1 MGKKNIWRRAVV
13 WTLALSLM
21 FSNVSVASYSKMG
34 KAAPEPEPYVQQNEG
49 QEGTQDNA
57 ALSKAASADSD
68 NTVSEP
74 PADTAAPSGTAPSL
88 EEPKEPEGPAVPET
102 PEEPSEPEA
111 PAESQEPSEPK
122 APAESQEPSE
132 QEKPA
137 EQESPE
143 EPELPAA
150 PEAPAEQENPETPPV
165 QEEPALE
172 EPEVPIEEIPEEE
185 ELPVEPE
192 GSLENREELAGA
204 SMDVASA
211 AMWPAALYMAAPFSV
226 ENDPM
231 LISDEEASQWKF
243 NIYYVNEDDPRQVTK
258 TEDFSLKYQME
269 FRALSTIEKGQI
281 QIKIPRALLRDRE
294 ENPVN
299 PADIGVPMVE
309 ASSLKEA
316 VEKGKESRNTSF
328 NYYISGD
335 DLVFF
340 NYKDISQGTNAAWQ
354 VLYRNVKLMP
364 IRDLTDWSL
373 QAEITVGGV
382 KAEMQPAPLKGTVDS
397 HFELTR
403 VSKKPYENTNLSHT
417 PELYTKDQVKKYV
430 DLVNGALPTE
440 YLKDVP
446 VYEETGDEREAVFED
461 FVYAVWEIDAN
472 VEGNQPVDLY
482 ITERPQLYDATYP
495 SGNGYVVGFKNKNSG
510 VKVRVEKTENESGE
524 NEFRI
529 IPVSQE
535 DLEKWSV
542 GLYVVTAYLKSDME
556 RIPQESLRL
565 GNEVTA
571 EAVGR
576 DHNAPEDPDRESQ
589 SKKVSATF
597 KYEVYD
603 WKYDGDVLAISKD
616 QDQVS
621 SAWLKLYEIA
631 EDGYGKLSFATRS
644 SFRGFDLTHP
654 KDAVSSDRGY
664 QEGTAYELV
673 TADDLLYASLETPAD
688 LKDEDGNQIPNRILL
703 GKDDYYYSKVTVK
716 QTDTGYDIWED
727 KETGAQNE
735 GEGIDRTLYIW
746 AMFGDSAEETWEPA
760 GEVKWNSSGTAEYIF
775 TPEQI
780 ARQPYRVAV
789 KHKATDYRTDC
800 RIEKEI
806 FIKNGSQISRM
817 IKACNDKEQNP
828 LAGEQE
834 LKIKLEEVS
843 GIWGIFYDKDG
854 QKAVSSYSEA
864 SGETSGKTSGED
876 GTRLAKTGYG
886 LNYNSIERLKEDTLA
901 IYRGHGNAE
910 NLLPYRRLQKNE
922 LTGLVGKAE
931 AFKNSVSTNDP
942 ERQRILVDY
951 SLTAYDGY
959 QVYSGE
965 AVNALKSTEAGRLLS
980 PGRSQVVFYDLLPYG
995 MQFDRSYQ
1003 VTAGRITN
1011 LANENYK
1018 TTSALW
1024 NTGQVSLTADDI
1036 RITRDWRG
1044 TGRTMV
1050 EFHLTYSG
1058 ADAAEYSLTR
1068 SGGLWAEG
1076 WGVAFR
1082 AYYDWSSQDV
1092 VQTEANVCAFMPEA
1106 PAETDPDKL
1115 SEKEKRPLCG
1125 AKNILACDNG
1135 QLPEFISRQTAYK
1148 ALLTSDPKTPDG
1160 GIDGNPYNHGIA
1172 NVLFAQNTADPGGY
1186 AGSNE
1191 TKITKRIYAQ
1201 EDQNLAEESAT
1212 VVPGENYLYEIT
1224 VDVSAGTLEDLVIF
1238 DRLENAA
1245 EDLKGGGYSFSDKRW
1260 QGTFRSV
1267 ITTGMEKIGIRPEVY
1282 YRIGDPGQG
1291 EMKTLEDL
1299 YKNGEDADAVR
1310 GWLETESG
1318 KFTASVTAE
1327 NPAGTG
1333 WVSREAYEAMEG
1345 HELSEVR
1352 ALAVVLRDNGQE
1364 DESYVLGTEEHAKS
1378 VSFRIQMQAPTVEEL
1393 SRQTGISVE
1402 ELNVTEYYAYNN
1414 PCYFALYTPVSGG
1427 NTEKMAAVSGAPV
1440 KANLAPCQSL
1450 EVIKSLSRD
1459 VPASVSSTSFRFR
1472 LYWEDKDEKGNEVK
1486 RGAAGKEYKLY
1497 KKSIQ
1502 ADGSVR
1508 WVEQKN
1514 RLYETD
1520 GSGYFSLR
1528 ADEKAE
1534 FVKNLPDAEHI
1545 RLEEQASLF
1554 WKPEI
1559 PEEPRSIEGQ
1569 EDAYRYSVTNTYRT
1583 VLFVEKKLAGV
1594 PKSAE
1599 AEVKDH
1605 QFEFQIQVKK
1615 KGSQNWETLS
1625 LTTPMYYMDR
1635 ASEYGTVLEQ
1645 SAVNIGGRFS
1655 MRADQTAAIFMDNDV
1670 TDYRLKEIGVWE
1682 QGSLLLFDSEDDL
1695 EDISWICGE
1704 STGEEKNVKTGSVQM
1719 GTNRASVT
1727 NYYRYKDL
1735 YLTKTLENQAEGYQ
1749 EAFTFQVFKIVK
1761 DDKETET
1768 EVPVTGG
1775 YVWELLNLDGTPAKD
1790 TDGKPIAGTLGEDGR
1805 FTAFCGGRMVRIKG
1819 LPLEAGRTDT
1829 TYVIRETLKEDSRYE
1844 AIRDTA
1850 EVTLHSMNAEAKGEI
1865 VNRYLYYNLSVSKML
1880 LPSMEGN
1887 SQAKSEET
1895 DRKFV
1900 MKAEVEGVLLSSHPY
1915 ILKGSDGLEI
1925 TPTAADY
1932 AAETEELR
1940 KEAEPNNEITE
1951 DEILAKRNI
1960 QALEDG
1966 TYAYRTNGEG
1976 EFRLKSG
1983 QTAVLKDAGKRD
1995 QIYGVYEKKD
2005 ADYPQLIMGENTP
2018 DADPFGPATRG
2029 TFAFGAEAGV
2039 TIINGGSGDYLIL
2052 SKEYVGIDA
2061 EGKAAVAAV
2070 PEVIK
2075 RNAQN
2080 SGRNNPLASGFL
2092 WNEGWEDFNNPEGYF
2107 ADWNT
2112 WISLEVTDEKGQTYL
2127 WPGEEGNCSFIS
2139 IFNGKELE
2147 EGWQWHYWNDGCNKP
2162 GYFMLPFGSM
2172 VLINKQE
2179 LKEAGI
2185 KSYTLNEIAP
2195 DRYKVGWLAMKDE
2208 NQKNVIRW
2216 VEVKQRESD
2225 VYSRSLDENSVAVL
2239 HNEVS
2244 GIPMEGS
2251 RIGKSMMAGSDPV
2264 AQGAKLVWRLEQYQE
2279 GQWVSAPGVK
2289 YISGYYNTVDV
2300 MPEIGIIGRL
2310 TGGVRETD
2318 AQGRIVL
2325 EKGEGSNF
2333 PAVQFLEADVY
2344 LNLYDEKDP
2353 RITGS
2358 LEGVYRL
2365 VEAFE
2370 DDEFDSAWGRLAG
2383 YSKDGTEG
2391 LSYKPASNT
2400 GEMIAPN
2407 ISQGA
2412 ALIYMKG
2419 AWYQKLNFFCNS
2431 SGNVC
2436 VDVEKQMEDSSGEG
2450 FTMILK
2456 QLVSDDR
2463 SVPGVPGRDIAYRL
2477 YYTDG
2482 IPVDEEEHLTTAEGT
2497 FTLRPGQYAR
2507 LELPHDTNWTVEE
2520 TVGSGYKMPVL
2531 KGTGKNLS
2539 LADDGSRMYIHTEA
2553 VPVEEIDWGASA
2565 WGLLAIDNF
2574 YVTQEQLSNLKF
2586 EELQIGVPMSDGTIW
2601 LDGEEYEVRVGDTG
2615 IGPSEVKEYTQ
2626 TWEEWKSEAVVG
2638 SSSKVY
2644 ILRKNEAMESPYSIT
2659 ILSSS
2664 DSKDIFEY
2672 PARKAVTRKLN
2683 ADDINTEIHVRKERD
2698 DEGAYKPGNVI
2709 NIVQDDSFG
2718 VVMYV
2723 CLRWVNEDENG
2734 TEVETII
2741 NGIEETA
2748 FSNFKGKDIT
2758 IYLVGSAQGMECH
2771 KNAFLHDI
2779 DTGAFA
2785 GCRSVEIYAGEP
2797 WKGYVDCY
2805 NRKYKDTL
2813 WTEVEKV
2820 EFLVDT
2826 NAKNNESMWNRLYAS
2841 LRGGR

>member
-88 EEPKEPEGPAVPET
+88 EEPKEPEGSAVPET

-185 ELPVEPE
+185 LPVEPE

-243 NIYYVNEDDPRQVTK
+243 NVYYVNEDDPRQVTK

-299 PADIGVPMVE
+299 PTDIGVPMVE
-309 ASSLKEA
+309 ASSLEEA

-340 NYKDISQGTNAAWQ
+340 NYKDIAQGTNAAWQ

-373 QAEITVGGV
+373 QAEITAGGV

-397 HFELTR
+397 HIELTR
-403 VSKKPYENTNLSHT
+403 VSKKPYENTSLSHT

-430 DLVNGALPTE
+430 DLVNGSLPTE
-440 YLKDVP
+440 YLKDVT
-446 VYEETGDEREAVFED
+446 VYDEETGEDREAVFED

-482 ITERPQLYDATYP
+482 ITERPQLYNATYP
-495 SGNGYVVGFKNKNSG
+495 SGYGYVVGFKNKNSG

-535 DLEKWSV
+535 DLEKWSA

-556 RIPQESLRL
+556 WIPQESLRL
-565 GNEVTA
+565 GNEVTV

-727 KETGAQNE
+727 KETGARNE

-876 GTRLAKTGYG
+876 GTRLVKTGYG

-901 IYRGHGNAE
+901 IYQGHGNAE

-995 MQFDRSYQ
+995 MQLDRSYQ

-1318 KFTASVTAE
+1318 KFSASVTAE
-1327 NPAGTG
+1327 NPTGTG
-1333 WVSREAYEAMEG
+1333 WVSREDYEAMEG
-1345 HELSEVR
+1345 HDLSEVR
-1352 ALAVVLRDNGQE
+1352 ALAVVLRDSVQE

-1508 WVEQKN
+1508 WIEQKN

-1559 PEEPRSIEGQ
+1559 PEEPQAIEGKA
-1569 EDAYRYSVTNTYRT
+1569 DAYRFSVINAYRT
-1583 VLFVEKKLAGV
+1583 VLFIEKKLAGV

-1599 AEVKDH
+1599 ADVKDH
-1605 QFEFQIQVKK
+1605 QFEFEIQVKK
-1615 KGSQNWETLS
+1615 KGSQEWKALG

-1635 ASEYGTVLEQ
+1635 ASEYGTVLSQ
-1645 SAVNIGGRFS
+1645 GAVTTGGRFS
-1655 MRADQTAAIFMDNDV
+1655 IRADQVAAIFLDNDV
-1670 TDYRLKEIGVWE
+1670 TDYRLKEVGVWE
-1682 QGSLLLFDSEDDL
+1682 QGKLLTYDKEDDL
-1695 EDISWICGE
+1695 EQISWICGE
-1704 STGEEKNVKTGSVQM
+1704 SAGEEKNVKVGSLQI
-1719 GTNRASVT
+1719 GTNRTAVT

-1735 YLTKTLENQAEGYQ
+1735 YLTKTLENRAEGYRENQ
-1749 EAFTFQVFKIVK
+1749 EAFTFQVFVVVK
-1761 DDKETET
+1761 DDKGAETEN
-1768 EVPVTGG
+1768 PVTGR
-1775 YVWELLNLDGTPAKD
+1775 YAWELLNLDGTPVKGTSGNPIGGTLD
-1790 TDGKPIAGTLGEDGR
+1790 EDGK
-1805 FTAFCGGRMVRIKG
+1805 FTAYCGGRMVRIKG
-1819 LPLEAGRTDT
+1819 LPLTAGRADT
-1829 TYVIRETLKEDSRYE
+1829 TYVVREILGADTGYE
-1844 AIRDTA
+1844 AIQGTA
-1850 EVTLHSMNAEAKGEI
+1850 EVTLHSVNDQARGEI
-1865 VNRYLYYNLSVSKML
+1865 VNRYLYYDLSVSKMV
-1880 LPSMEGN
+1880 LPSLGDN

-1951 DEILAKRNI
+1951 DEIQAKRNI

-1966 TYAYRTNGEG
+1966 TYAYRTNDVG

-1995 QIYGVYEKKD
+1995 QIYSVYEKKD
-2005 ADYPQLIMGENTP
+2005 EEYPQIVLGDYQVDEKG
-2018 DADPFGPATRG
+2018 FGPATQG
-2029 TFAFGAEAGV
+2029 AFAFGTEARV
-2039 TIINGGSGDYLIL
+2039 TILNGGSGDYLIL

-2070 PEVIK
+2070 PEVIE
-2075 RNAQN
+2075 RNEQIQN
-2080 SGRNNPLASGFL
+2080 LNQGLPLVSGFL
-2092 WNEGWEDFNNPEGYF
+2092 RNEGWLDVENADNNF
-2107 ADWNT
+2107 ANWNT
-2112 WISLEVTDEKGQTYL
+2112 WISLEVTDEKGETYL
-2127 WPGEEGNCSFIS
+2127 WPGENRECSVVS

-2147 EGWQWHYWNDGCNKP
+2147 EGNEWHYLNRGYNKP
-2162 GYFMLPFGSM
+2162 GYFRLPFGNM
-2172 VLINKQE
+2172 VLISKQE

-2185 KSYTLNEIAP
+2185 VSYTLNEIVP
-2195 DRYKVGWLAMKDE
+2195 DQYKVGWLLVDDRI
-2208 NQKNVIRW
+2208 QW
-2216 VEVKQRESD
+2216 VEVKQRKSD
-2225 VYSRSLDENSVAVL
+2225 VYTRSLDENPVAVL

-2251 RIGKSMMAGSDPV
+2251 RIGKSMMAGSQTVP
-2264 AQGAKLVWRLEQYQE
+2264 QGAKLVWRLEQYQE
-2279 GQWVSAPGVK
+2279 GEWVPAPGVR
-2289 YISGYYNTVDV
+2289 YISGKYNTVNV
-2300 MPEIGIIGRL
+2300 IGGMGGITGELI
-2310 TGGVRETD
+2310 GGVKETD
-2318 AQGRIVL
+2318 TGGRIVL
-2325 EKGEGSNF
+2325 EKGEGTYF

-2344 LNLYDEKDP
+2344 LNLYDENDP

-2358 LEGVYRL
+2358 LEGAYRL
-2365 VEAFE
+2365 VEAPE
-2370 DDEFDSAWGRLAG
+2370 DEEYDPAWGRLAG
-2383 YSKDGTEG
+2383 YSRDGTEG
-2391 LSYKPASNT
+2391 LSYKPASNKGAMIVPPNMVT
-2400 GEMIAPN
+2400 GELEKM
-2407 ISQGA
+2407 Q
-2412 ALIYMKG
+2412 
-2419 AWYQKLNFFCNS
+2419 WYQNLNYFCNS
-2431 SGNVC
+2431 SGTVY
-2436 VDVEKQMEDSSGEG
+2436 VDVEKQMEDSSGES
-2450 FTMILK
+2450 FTMVLR
-2456 QLVSDDR
+2456 QAVSGETDDQGNFTPT
-2463 SVPGVPGRDIAYRL
+2463 VVIPGGGISYRL
-2477 YYTDG
+2477 YDTDG
-2482 IPVDEEEHLTTAEGT
+2482 TPVDDEEHQTTAEGT

-2507 LELPHDTNWTVEE
+2507 LELPKDTHWVVEE
-2520 TVGSGYKMPVL
+2520 RQPSGYKKPIL
-2531 KGTGKNLS
+2531 SGADKNLS
-2539 LADDGSRMYIHTEA
+2539 LSADGSQMNIHIASPKYEIGSLLLKGSVVFTRDDVQNLSKDDFYVYVVEESGMRLLEDDEYELEFSRVSTGSMLYSWVSLEDWKLQVVPGCYYGVRVKWNGLTETLVTNQLDPLADTVKLYVCNSDAAKRARFSYSEYGAEYNNFGVGVTSEGVYFLCGAGRVNRRINGTGGKDAFMNTGLIQPEPILEGSIQLYLGADASGYIDGNPTWLPPGFTPPRTSYVLPYIDNEA
-2553 VPVEEIDWGASA
+2553 FDPEHVTSVNIKVPEELLPYYELRYAGYDWNGVPVTFEGVSQEDWQTAH
-2565 WGLLAIDNF
+2565 
-2574 YVTQEQLSNLKF
+2574 
-2586 EELQIGVPMSDGTIW
+2586 GTMV
-2601 LDGEEYEVRVGDTG
+2601 LN
-2615 IGPSEVKEYTQ
+2615 VK
-2626 TWEEWKSEAVVG
+2626 
-2638 SSSKVY
+2638 
-2644 ILRKNEAMESPYSIT
+2644 R
-2659 ILSSS
+2659 
-2664 DSKDIFEY
+2664 
-2672 PARKAVTRKLN
+2672 
-2683 ADDINTEIHVRKERD
+2683 
-2698 DEGAYKPGNVI
+2698 
-2709 NIVQDDSFG
+2709 
-2718 VVMYV
+2718 
-2723 CLRWVNEDENG
+2723 
-2734 TEVETII
+2734 
-2741 NGIEETA
+2741 
-2748 FSNFKGKDIT
+2748 
-2758 IYLVGSAQGMECH
+2758 
-2771 KNAFLHDI
+2771 
-2779 DTGAFA
+2779 
-2785 GCRSVEIYAGEP
+2785 
-2797 WKGYVDCY
+2797 
-2805 NRKYKDTL
+2805 
-2813 WTEVEKV
+2813 
-2820 EFLVDT
+2820 
-2826 NAKNNESMWNRLYAS
+2826 
-2841 LRGGR
+2841 